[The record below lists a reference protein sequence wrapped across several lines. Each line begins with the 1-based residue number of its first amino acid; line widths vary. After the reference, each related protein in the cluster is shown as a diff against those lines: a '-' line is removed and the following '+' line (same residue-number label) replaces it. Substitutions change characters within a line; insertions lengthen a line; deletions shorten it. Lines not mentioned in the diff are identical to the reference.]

1 MIREVGPLHSLFM
14 MGPRLCSWALRG
26 KARQKFTEQATHIA
40 HQGCWTVPRAK
51 ATLALSPDS
60 EDSTI
65 WLPWLFHLSSL
76 QMYIE
81 GRI

>member
-1 MIREVGPLHSLFM
+1 M

-65 WLPWLFHLSSL
+65 WLPSCVRRPGITCLMILPMFCKAVL
-76 QMYIE
+76 Q
-81 GRI
+81 

>member
-1 MIREVGPLHSLFM
+1 M

-65 WLPWLFHLSSL
+65 WLPSCVHRPGVTCLMILPMFCKAVL
-76 QMYIE
+76 Q
-81 GRI
+81 